1 MTTQIQRRWG
11 ILSLAV
17 IMFLVT
23 LIVTNINGA
32 KTSIYYFVWMMVGYY
47 AYKDKL
53 DDMKFMMK
61 IVIFINIAV
70 AAAVFV
76 LADKDFLRYFSSE
89 SKIDFL
95 IGVSIMLIPK
105 VFIYFYCENK
115 LSKETVNLDG
125 TDSIQ
130 ESIEVKLI
138 QPINSKPIQQA
149 SQSVNSMLSEV
160 FSGAIKGFKDGW
172 NDAGNNSKAEFFDV
186 NGTGSNKKTRTLS
199 DYLWQATFALIIA
212 ACFAIGIYLYL
223 VVEVNLLISLPCI
236 LGFIVFFSLFVI
248 YVVRFKQVV
257 DERGISIRDFF
268 WELVFLAV
276 FVSFAVVLARKE
288 GYLIF

>member
-1 MTTQIQRRWG
+1 M
-11 ILSLAV
+11 A
-17 IMFLVT
+17 
-23 LIVTNINGA
+23 
-32 KTSIYYFVWMMVGYY
+32 GYY

-53 DDMKFMMK
+53 DEMKFMMK

-105 VFIYFYCENK
+105 VFIYFYCANK
-115 LSKETVNLDG
+115 LSKETINLDG

-130 ESIEVKLI
+130 ESIEAKSI
-138 QPINSKPIQQA
+138 QPIISKPMQQA
-149 SQSVNSMLSEV
+149 SQSANSMLSEM
-160 FSGAIKGFKDGW
+160 FGGAIKGFKDGW

-186 NGTGSNKKTRTLS
+186 NGTASNKKTRTLS
-199 DYLWQATFALIIA
+199 DYLWQAIFSLIIA
-212 ACFAIGIYLYL
+212 AGFAIGIYLYL

-236 LGFIVFFSLFVI
+236 LGFIVFFSLSII
-248 YVVRFKQVV
+248 YAIRFTQVV
-257 DERGISIRDFF
+257 DERGISIMDFF
-268 WELVFLAV
+268 WELVFLAA
-276 FVSFAVVLARKE
+276 FVSLAVALARKE